1 MYLQTSPAIADEF
14 ARYTLYISVRL
25 GCICL
30 RRCVRLSNRAP
41 ELPASASFNSYG
53 VKLPVSDLNPAMYA
67 GVEDTS
73 LPEDE
78 LTQQENTRYHLDT
91 MVFGVAY
98 NLSAFAIVFLLL
110 LLYGKTAEMRIVLL
124 LLAALSRVHHARM
137 KCI

>member
-1 MYLQTSPAIADEF
+1 M
-14 ARYTLYISVRL
+14 
-25 GCICL
+25 
-30 RRCVRLSNRAP
+30 
-41 ELPASASFNSYG
+41 
-53 VKLPVSDLNPAMYA
+53 SDLNPAMYA

-110 LLYGKTAEMRIVLL
+110 LLYGKTAEIRIVLL
-124 LLAALSRVHHARM
+124 LLAALSRVHHHGRGCTHVRNP
-137 KCI
+137 KHHE

>member
-1 MYLQTSPAIADEF
+1 M
-14 ARYTLYISVRL
+14 
-25 GCICL
+25 
-30 RRCVRLSNRAP
+30 
-41 ELPASASFNSYG
+41 
-53 VKLPVSDLNPAMYA
+53 SDLNPAMYA

-110 LLYGKTAEMRIVLL
+110 LLYGKTAEIRIVLL
-124 LLAALSRVHHARM
+124 LLAALSRVHHHGRGCTHVRNPRHHERAILGSWPPTRTAAHRSEPVRM
-137 KCI
+137 QNRETTCITN